1 MNKQFESVIGI
12 EIHLE
17 LNTKTKLFS
26 PAENNFESLPNTTVS
41 LIDLAFPG
49 TLPSLNKE
57 AVIKAIK
64 LAKVLNMKIDNEL
77 HFDRKHYFY
86 TDIPKCFQITQQFRP
101 IGKNGN
107 ILIKDEENNEK
118 KIRINRI
125 HIEEDTARQIHK
137 GDNTYIN
144 YNRAGVPLIEI
155 VSEPDLRSAHEVV
168 EYVSNISLIAKY
180 LDISDAIMA
189 KGSLRVDINLS
200 TRKIGDKEFGTKVE
214 IKNLN
219 SLNNIRKAIELE
231 SEKQIKQI
239 LASSIIKQETKR
251 FSEEQNDLVSMRV
264 KDNNIDYKYFPEPN
278 IPVVVLEQSFI
289 DSINVPELPHQIEKR
304 MKANGMSDQYISIF
318 AKDIEAREYFEK
330 IKTNNSEEWAK
341 VFFAEIVPL
350 TKKENCSL
358 NELNI
363 KISDL
368 QEAIS
373 LYNKDKLNRKQ
384 LKQLIPLLLNA
395 KKTVEE
401 IIKENNLVFIISNDE
416 LISFIKQIID
426 ENKDLKDNYKVNQD
440 RCIKFVFGKIMQKF
454 NGNIEIKS
462 AKEIIISLLE

>member
-26 PAENNFESLPNTTVS
+26 SAENNFESLPNTTVS

-101 IGKNGN
+101 IAKNGN
-107 ILIKDEENNEK
+107 ILIKDEENKEK

-289 DSINVPELPHQIEKR
+289 DSINVPELPDQIEKR
-304 MKANGMSDQYISIF
+304 MKANGISEQYISIF

-350 TKKENCSL
+350 AKKENCSL
-358 NELNI
+358 NELKI

-373 LYNKDKLNRKQ
+373 LYNKSKLNRKQ

-401 IIKENNLVFIISNDE
+401 IIKENNLVFTISNDE
-416 LISFIKQIID
+416 LIAFIKQIIT
-426 ENKDLKDNYKVNQD
+426 ENKDLKDNYKINQD

-454 NGNIEIKS
+454 NGNIDIKS